1 MPYTSFQPVEV
12 KTETVALK
20 TVDVLV
26 SVEVT
31 NAHGGEEIIRG
42 TFERRQLDP
51 EGKTVRV
58 KLGVDPTRPDMKFL
72 AWSGWPETRNPT
84 LLREFSSRF
93 EAALYFETH

>member
-1 MPYTSFQPVEV
+1 MPYTSFAPVEV
-12 KTETVALK
+12 STETVALK

-51 EGKTVRV
+51 DGKTVRV
-58 KLGVDPTRPDMKFL
+58 LSSGSVQRQTGKVKSQNLQDAIALLQSKVTTWRAADL
-72 AWSGWPETRNPT
+72 ANP
-84 LLREFSSRF
+84 
-93 EAALYFETH
+93 